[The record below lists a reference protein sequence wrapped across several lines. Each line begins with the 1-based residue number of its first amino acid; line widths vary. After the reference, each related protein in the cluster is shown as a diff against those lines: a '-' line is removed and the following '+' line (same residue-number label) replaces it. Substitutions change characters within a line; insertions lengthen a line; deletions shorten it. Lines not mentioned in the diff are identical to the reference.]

1 MGSFGATVKRMCPL
15 ERGPRQAAVTLPSAT
30 RGSVGPSGARR
41 YRVAPAPSL
50 KGQALPPLPGARLAQ
65 GAQGK
70 PFPFKVCRECVT
82 VWGFLGTVG
91 LCTPLKRKKAGTLPV

>member
-50 KGQALPPLPGARLAQ
+50 KGQALPPSRVRAWPKARKGSHSL
-65 GAQGK
+65 
-70 PFPFKVCRECVT
+70 
-82 VWGFLGTVG
+82 
-91 LCTPLKRKKAGTLPV
+91 